1 MKSSGRMF
9 IISVLIV
16 IGCLVV
22 AALDAFS
29 SEPFINPDLG
39 DVVLFGF
46 IVAGTVTGFAA
57 GYYGRKFTIEKAEKG
72 KGS

>member
-1 MKSSGRMF
+1 MF

-16 IGCLVV
+16 IGCLAV

-46 IVAGTVTGFAA
+46 IVAGTVTGFTA
-57 GYYGRKFTIEKAEKG
+57 GYCWRRLITEK
-72 KGS
+72 S

>member
-16 IGCLVV
+16 IGCLAV

-46 IVAGTVTGFAA
+46 IVAGTVTGFTA
-57 GYYGRKFTIEKAEKG
+57 GYYWRKFTIEKAEKE

>member
-1 MKSSGRMF
+1 MF

-16 IGCLVV
+16 IGCLAV

-39 DVVLFGF
+39 DLVLFVF
-46 IVAGTVTGFAA
+46 IVAGTVTGFTA
-57 GYYGRKFTIEKAEKG
+57 GYYWRKFTIEKAERRRAA
-72 KGS
+72 SRT

>member
-57 GYYGRKFTIEKAEKG
+57 GYYWRKFTIEKAEKE